1 MTGKRP
7 NILLI
12 VADDLGFSDIGCF
25 GSEIETPHLDK
36 LAREGIRFSDCKHCR
51 SSKTEVV
58 GHL

>member
-12 VADDLGFSDIGCF
+12 VADDL